1 MADDKFD
8 ITLVESE
15 ADLLPVDYEAQE
27 ARERLEKNIARA
39 GDAWGLTPKA
49 LEAKKAAM
57 TMIATKNGLYAKVPL
72 VCKADACPYAEQ
84 CQLLPYDLAPEGE
97 YCPTELAQ
105 IDIRQK
111 GYAEDIGLEDS
122 SFTDKVLMSELVTLD
137 IILERCKSLMAK
149 DGTPV
154 IQMSIGVD
162 QEGNEIDQPAVSK
175 AWEAYERV
183 SKRREAVYSNLMLT
197 RKDHKNDD
205 GDNETQ
211 SVSALLRNIIESP
224 IDITAEEVTK
234 K

>member
-1 MADDKFD
+1 MSDKNEVQTVD
-8 ITLVESE
+8 PES
-15 ADLLPVDYEAQE
+15 DLIPVDYDAKE
-27 ARERLEKNIARA
+27 ARERLERNLKRA

-49 LEAKKAAM
+49 IEAKKAAM

-72 VCKADACPYAEQ
+72 VCKGDACPYADQ
-84 CQLLPYDLAPEGE
+84 CLLLPSDLAPEGE

-111 GYAEDIGLEDS
+111 GYADDIGLEDS
-122 SFTDKVLMSELVTLD
+122 SFTDKVLMGELVTLD
-137 IILERCKSLMAK
+137 IILERCKALMAK

-183 SKRREAVYSNLMLT
+183 SKRRDAVYSNLMLT

-205 GDNETQ
+205 GDSETQ
-211 SVSALLRNIIESP
+211 NVSALIRNIIDSP
-224 IDITAEEVTK
+224 IDITAQDGETK
-234 K
+234 